1 MRRYAE
7 LARESANG
15 EPIAVVKCTL
25 ATVVLFDGDLEQA
38 LSLAHEGIE
47 RAWHDDDPAQL
58 AWILGYTGMFESIN
72 QSDRTLPLSEEAI
85 RVARSTGSTI
95 ALFYPLLSLM
105 SATIESDP
113 ARALTAAEES
123 MRLDRTR
130 RATYLNQAR
139 MRASIIKVAQGEIAE
154 GVVLWQEILR
164 SYADSGERSVFSI
177 SLSGFARG
185 LHPTTG
191 AQPLTSLRS
200 PRAMPSPRTQRS
212 RTQPALTQLAEARP
226 SEVADARRRFE
237 GFSYEDAVEFLAVM
251 FKRLISEN
259 APRTS
264 VTSAE

>member
-1 MRRYAE
+1 MVSRSRSSNA
-7 LARESANG
+7 
-15 EPIAVVKCTL
+15 PL

-47 RAWHDDDPAQL
+47 RARHDDDPAQL

-177 SLSGFARG
+177 SLSGF
-185 LHPTTG
+185 
-191 AQPLTSLRS
+191 
-200 PRAMPSPRTQRS
+200 PRALAPHDWGAAIDIAALSESDAITAYAAFA
-212 RTQPALTQLAEARP
+212 TQPALTQLAEARP